1 MNKMYRCAHV
11 HTDKHHVYSIAKS
24 DMTAQYKLFLK
35 ISKDIVHMILKLMLP
50 YIMYNNIIAS
60 SISEKHSSMQS

>member
-1 MNKMYRCAHV
+1 MYRCAHV
-11 HTDKHHVYSIAKS
+11 HTDKCHVYSIAKS
-24 DMTAQYKLFLK
+24 DTTAQYKLFLK

-50 YIMYNNIIAS
+50 YIIMYNNIIAS